1 MRLGLCVWCDSGLL
15 IWLGLWWW
23 EFWVLVVFAIPIVLG
38 LDFGCGYVFV
48 RADWLVNAVKAVV
61 CW

>member
-15 IWLGLWWW
+15 ICLGLWWW

-38 LDFGCGYVFV
+38 FGFWLRLCICAG
-48 RADWLVNAVKAVV
+48 WLVG
-61 CW
+61 